1 MAKIKFGGLKEYEA
15 MLSKLETGTEEIV
28 GKAIYSGAEI
38 IADEIKANINSL
50 EIEQGQEGNSG
61 KLLTGITSAQKKG
74 LQEGFGIAPME
85 YKNGYR
91 SVKLG
96 FDGYNSTKTEKYP
109 KGQPNVLIARAVEGG
124 TSFRKKNPFVR
135 KAIKAYKNAAEEKMA
150 KILDE
155 KIGNIMKG

>member
-1 MAKIKFGGLKEYEA
+1 MAYLKFKGLQQYEM
-15 MLSKLETGTEEIV
+15 MLSKLETGTEQIV
-28 GKAIYSGAEI
+28 GEAIYSGAEI
-38 IADEIKANINSL
+38 IADEIKSNINSL
-50 EIEQGQEGNSG
+50 EIEQGQEGSSG

-74 LQEGFGIAPME
+74 LQEGFGIASME

-96 FDGYNSTKTEKYP
+96 FDGYNATKTKKYP
-109 KGQPNVLIARAVEGG
+109 KGQPNVLIARAVESG

-135 KAIKAYKNAAEEKMA
+135 KAIKAQKNAAEEKMA